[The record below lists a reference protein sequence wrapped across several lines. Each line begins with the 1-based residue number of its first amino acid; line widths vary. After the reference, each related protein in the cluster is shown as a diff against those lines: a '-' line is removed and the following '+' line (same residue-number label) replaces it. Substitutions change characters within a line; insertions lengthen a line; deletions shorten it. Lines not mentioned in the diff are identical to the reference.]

1 MEIFQRRFT
10 TRKGYEIIGAGKSE
24 GDFGAA
30 SEKYDDSQ
38 WRCVDLP
45 HDFVAEG
52 EYCFCTRKLRDV
64 EIPEMERGNRL
75 LAGGCLEGGV
85 AWYRKWFKRI
95 KALQTNA
102 FMFTLTEYTAIA
114 LCM

>member
-1 MEIFQRRFT
+1 M
-10 TRKGYEIIGAGKSE
+10 RKIIKFDSQWKFFRGDLQPVKDTDNWGGAKARAY
-24 GDFGAA
+24 DFGAA

-52 EYCFCTRKLRDV
+52 EYCFKNSASEEMR
-64 EIPEMERGNRL
+64 EIPEMESIGNRL

-85 AWYRKWFKRI
+85 AWYRKWFKAD
-95 KALQTNA
+95 KSLAD
-102 FMFTLTEYTAIA
+102 
-114 LCM
+114 